1 VTLKQLKY
9 VVAPLVARIDANA
22 AATALSKQAS
32 RIKAVDRGVDK
43 LALIA
48 TFRTYKTYKQRRSA
62 RQKIERDL
70 MSSLPPS
77 FNGMD
82 IDKPGDAEILKHW
95 VEELDDFEES
105 WKQFR
110 GRLLEELADVG
121 EDPGGTAGPS
131 FDRPPSLAQCKRMIQ
146 EADWETS
153 SDGGFDS
160 LFTLKE
166 ALNNFE
172 NTYTSATEALASLTS
187 KATFD
192 SAASS
197 LEKARDHLYDVTA
210 DPSSPFY
217 DATEKVRIHE
227 WRGDELTMPSQ
238 AAKTVRAP
246 VTTAI
251 TITHFPNPFRDSL
264 RSSQS
269 HDLLNE
275 VEAALARCAGQ
286 IENKIMGMMEATR
299 PYISVED
306 LDVFIL
312 DWKTLARKH
321 QVPTEQ
327 LR

>member
-1 VTLKQLKY
+1 M
-9 VVAPLVARIDANA
+9 PM
-22 AATALSKQAS
+22 AL
-32 RIKAVDRGVDK
+32 
-43 LALIA
+43 
-48 TFRTYKTYKQRRSA
+48 
-62 RQKIERDL
+62 
-70 MSSLPPS
+70 
-77 FNGMD
+77 
-82 IDKPGDAEILKHW
+82 
-95 VEELDDFEES
+95 
-105 WKQFR
+105 
-110 GRLLEELADVG
+110 LLRCA
-121 EDPGGTAGPS
+121 
-131 FDRPPSLAQCKRMIQ
+131 
-146 EADWETS
+146 
-153 SDGGFDS
+153 
-160 LFTLKE
+160 
-166 ALNNFE
+166 
-172 NTYTSATEALASLTS
+172 SATPAHLCGDKCGPLLASLPHNDSCWRADTAS
-187 KATFD
+187 FFSFD
-192 SAASS
+192 LQPHFHFSDACFG
-197 LEKARDHLYDVTA
+197 EN

-286 IENKIMGMMEATR
+286 IENKIMGMIEATR